1 MNEKIKSI
9 LERYEAVNKE
19 LLNPDLVNDQAKY
32 RKITTEHK
40 NLQPIVEVG
49 ERYLKILSDIEQN
62 DDLINDKSVDS
73 ELKELAYEDNETLK
87 VNRDELE
94 EELKILLIPKDPDDN
109 KNCIVEIRSGTGGDE
124 AAIFAGDLYRMYERF
139 FELRGF
145 KYDII
150 SLNHGEKGG
159 FKEVI
164 MEVTAEDAYGT
175 LKYESGVHR
184 VQRVPETESQGR
196 LHTSAASVVVLPEAD
211 DLEVEV
217 LDKDIKKDTFRASG
231 AGGQHV
237 NKTESAVR
245 LTHIPTGIVV
255 ECQDERSQI
264 KNYARALKVLKA
276 RIYEKELQ
284 KRNDEVASQRKT
296 MVSTGD
302 RSAKIRTYN
311 YPQNR
316 VTDHRLEGDAKNY
329 NLKEIV
335 EGDLTNIINNL
346 TIAERAEILKAG
358 TN

>member
-1 MNEKIKSI
+1 MNQKIESI
-9 LERYEAVNKE
+9 LERYEEVNKE
-19 LLNPDLVNDQAKY
+19 LMEPDLVNDRKRY
-32 RKITTEHK
+32 RDVTMEHK
-40 NLQPIVEVG
+40 NLQPIVTAG
-49 ERYLKILSDIEQN
+49 EKYLKILDDIRQN
-62 DDLINDKSVDS
+62 DELINDKEVSS
-73 ELKELAYEDNETLK
+73 ELKEFAYEENESLK
-87 VNRDELE
+87 EEQEKME
-94 EELKILLIPKDPDDN
+94 EELKVLLIPKDPDDM
-109 KNCIVEIRSGTGGDE
+109 KNCIVEIRSGAGGDE

-139 FELRGF
+139 FEIKGF

-159 FKEVI
+159 FKEVV
-164 MEVTAEDAYGT
+164 MEVMADDAYGT

-211 DLEVEV
+211 DVDVEV
-217 LDKDIKKDTFRASG
+217 LDKDIKKDTYRASG

-264 KNYARALKVLKA
+264 KNHARALKVLKA
-276 RIYEKELQ
+276 RIYEREVQ
-284 KRNDEVASQRKT
+284 KQMAEIASQRKT

-329 NLKEIV
+329 SLKEIV
-335 EGDLTNIINNL
+335 EGDLTNIIENL
-346 TIAERAEILKAG
+346 HIAERAEILKSG

>member
-1 MNEKIKSI
+1 MKEKIKSI
-9 LERYEAVNKE
+9 LERYAEVNQE
-19 LLNPDLVNDQAKY
+19 LMEPDLVNDRKRY
-32 RKITTEHK
+32 RDVTMEHK
-40 NLQPIVEVG
+40 NLQPIVQAG
-49 ERYLKILSDIEQN
+49 EKYLKILDDIRQN
-62 DDLINDKSVDS
+62 DELINDKEVSS
-73 ELKELAYEDNETLK
+73 ELKELAYEENESLK
-87 VNRDELE
+87 EEQEEME
-94 EELKILLIPKDPDDN
+94 EELKVLLIPKDPDDM
-109 KNCIVEIRSGTGGDE
+109 KNCIVEIRSGAGGDE

-139 FELRGF
+139 FEIKGF

-159 FKEVI
+159 FKEVV
-164 MEVTAEDAYGT
+164 MEVNAEDAYGT

-211 DLEVEV
+211 DVDVEV
-217 LDKDIKKDTFRASG
+217 LDKDIKKDTYRASG

-264 KNYARALKVLKA
+264 KNHARALKVLKA
-276 RIYEKELQ
+276 RIYEQELQ
-284 KRNDEVASQRKT
+284 KQMAEIASQRKT

-329 NLKEIV
+329 SLKEIV
-335 EGDLTNIINNL
+335 EGDLTNIIENL
-346 TIAERAEILKAG
+346 HIAERAEILKSG

>member
-1 MNEKIKSI
+1 MKEKIKSI
-9 LERYEAVNKE
+9 LERYAEVNQE
-19 LLNPDLVNDQAKY
+19 LMEPDLVNDRKRY
-32 RKITTEHK
+32 RDVTMEHK
-40 NLQPIVEVG
+40 NLQPIVQAG
-49 ERYLKILSDIEQN
+49 EKYLKILDDIRQN
-62 DDLINDKSVDS
+62 DELINDKEVSS
-73 ELKELAYEDNETLK
+73 ELKELAYGENESLK
-87 VNRDELE
+87 EEQEEME
-94 EELKILLIPKDPDDN
+94 EELKVLLIPKDPDDM
-109 KNCIVEIRSGTGGDE
+109 KNCIVEIRSGAGGDE

-139 FELRGF
+139 FEIKGF

-159 FKEVI
+159 FKEVV
-164 MEVTAEDAYGT
+164 MEVNAEDAYGT

-211 DLEVEV
+211 DVDVEV
-217 LDKDIKKDTFRASG
+217 LDKDIKKDTYRASG

-264 KNYARALKVLKA
+264 KNHARALKVLKA
-276 RIYEKELQ
+276 RIYEQELQ
-284 KRNDEVASQRKT
+284 KQMAEIASQRKT

-329 NLKEIV
+329 SLKEIV
-335 EGDLTNIINNL
+335 EGDLTNIIENL
-346 TIAERAEILKAG
+346 HIAERAEILKSG

>member
-9 LERYEAVNKE
+9 LERYEEVNQE
-19 LLNPDLVNDQAKY
+19 LMESDLVNDRKRY
-32 RKITTEHK
+32 RDVTMEHK
-40 NLQPIVEVG
+40 NLQPIVKAG
-49 ERYLKILSDIEQN
+49 EKYLKILDDIRQN
-62 DDLINDKSVDS
+62 DELINDKEVSS
-73 ELKELAYEDNETLK
+73 ELKEFAYEENESLK
-87 VNRDELE
+87 EEQEEME
-94 EELKILLIPKDPDDN
+94 EELKVLLIPKDPDDM
-109 KNCIVEIRSGTGGDE
+109 KNCIVEIRSGAGGDE

-139 FELRGF
+139 FEIKGF

-159 FKEVI
+159 FKEVV
-164 MEVTAEDAYGT
+164 MEVNADDAYGT

-211 DLEVEV
+211 DVDVEV
-217 LDKDIKKDTFRASG
+217 LDKDIKKDTYRASG

-264 KNYARALKVLKA
+264 KNHARALKVLKA
-276 RIYEKELQ
+276 RIYEQELQ
-284 KRNDEVASQRKT
+284 KQMAEIASQRKT

-329 NLKEIV
+329 SLKEIV
-335 EGDLTNIINNL
+335 EGDLTNIIENL
-346 TIAERAEILKAG
+346 HIAERAEILKSG
-358 TN
+358 IN

>member
-9 LERYEAVNKE
+9 LLRYEEVNKE
-19 LLNPDLVNDQAKY
+19 LMNPDLVNDQAKY

-40 NLQPIVEVG
+40 NLLPIVEAG
-49 ERYLKILSDIEQN
+49 KKYLKTLGDIKQN
-62 DDLINDKSVDS
+62 DELINDKTVDPD
-73 ELKELAYEDNETLK
+73 LKELAYEDNESLK
-87 VNRDELE
+87 ETRDELE
-94 EELKILLIPKDPDDN
+94 EDLKVLLIPKDPDDN
-109 KNCIVEIRSGTGGDE
+109 KNCIVEIRSGAGGDE
-124 AAIFAGDLYRMYERF
+124 AAIFAGDLYRMYERY

-145 KYDII
+145 KYDIMNI
-150 SLNHGEKGG
+150 NNGEKGG

-211 DLEVEV
+211 DLDVEV
-217 LDKDIKKDTFRASG
+217 LDKDIKKDTYRASG

-264 KNYARALKVLKA
+264 KNHARALKVLKA
-276 RIYEKELQ
+276 RIYE
-284 KRNDEVASQRKT
+284 REVQRQNAEIALQRKT

-329 NLKEIV
+329 SLKEIV
-335 EGDLTNIINNL
+335 EGNLTNIIENL
-346 TIAERAEILKAG
+346 IIAERAEILKAG
-358 TN
+358 NN

>member
-19 LLNPDLVNDQAKY
+19 LMNPDLVNDQAKY

-40 NLQPIVEVG
+40 NLEPIVETG
-49 ERYLKILSDIEQN
+49 KKYLKILSEIEQN
-62 DDLINDKSVDS
+62 DELISDKTVDS
-73 ELKELAYEDNETLK
+73 ELKEFAYEDNEALK
-87 VNRDELE
+87 ASRDELE
-94 EELKILLIPKDPDDN
+94 EELKVLLIPKDPDDN

-164 MEVTAEDAYGT
+164 IEVTAEDAYGT

-211 DLEVEV
+211 DLEVEL

-284 KRNDEVASQRKT
+284 KRNDEIASQRKT

-329 NLKEIV
+329 NLREIV

>member
-1 MNEKIKSI
+1 MKEKIKSI
-9 LERYEAVNKE
+9 LERYAEVNQE
-19 LLNPDLVNDQAKY
+19 LMEPDLVNDRKRY
-32 RKITTEHK
+32 RDVTMEHK
-40 NLQPIVEVG
+40 NLQPIVQAG
-49 ERYLKILSDIEQN
+49 EKYLKILDDIRQN
-62 DDLINDKSVDS
+62 DELINDKEVSS
-73 ELKELAYEDNETLK
+73 ELKELAYEENESLK
-87 VNRDELE
+87 QEQEEME
-94 EELKILLIPKDPDDN
+94 EELKVLLIPKDPDDM
-109 KNCIVEIRSGTGGDE
+109 KNCIVEIRSGAGGDE

-139 FELRGF
+139 FEIKGF

-159 FKEVI
+159 FKEVV
-164 MEVTAEDAYGT
+164 MEVNAEDAYGT

-211 DLEVEV
+211 DVDVEV
-217 LDKDIKKDTFRASG
+217 LDKDIKKDTYRASG

-264 KNYARALKVLKA
+264 KNHARALKVLKA
-276 RIYEKELQ
+276 RIYEQELQ
-284 KRNDEVASQRKT
+284 KQMAEIASQRKT

-329 NLKEIV
+329 SLKEIV
-335 EGDLTNIINNL
+335 EGDLTNIIENL
-346 TIAERAEILKAG
+346 HIAERAEILKSG

>member
-1 MNEKIKSI
+1 MNDKIKSI
-9 LERYEAVNKE
+9 LERYEEVNKE
-19 LLNPDLVNDQAKY
+19 LMNPDLVNDQAKY

-40 NLQPIVEVG
+40 NLTPIVEAG
-49 ERYLKILSDIEQN
+49 KKYLKTLGDIKQN
-62 DDLINDKSVDS
+62 DELINDKSVDP
-73 ELKELAYEDNETLK
+73 ELKELAYEDNESLKEERDKLEEDLK
-87 VNRDELE
+87 V
-94 EELKILLIPKDPDDN
+94 LLIPKDPDDN

-139 FELRGF
+139 FEIRGF
-145 KYDII
+145 KYDIMN
-150 SLNHGEKGG
+150 LNHGEKGG

-164 MEVTAEDAYGT
+164 IEVTAEDAYGT

-211 DLEVEV
+211 DLDVEV
-217 LDKDIKKDTFRASG
+217 LDKDIKKDTYRASG

-264 KNYARALKVLKA
+264 KNHARALKVLKA
-276 RIYEKELQ
+276 RIYE
-284 KRNDEVASQRKT
+284 REVQRQNAEIASQRKT

-329 NLKEIV
+329 SLKEIV
-335 EGDLTNIINNL
+335 EGNLTNIIENL
-346 TIAERAEILKAG
+346 TIAERAEILKVG
-358 TN
+358 NN

>member
-19 LLNPDLVNDQAKY
+19 LINPDLVNDQAKY

-40 NLQPIVEVG
+40 NLQPIVDAG
-49 ERYLKILSDIEQN
+49 KKYLKILDDIQQN
-62 DDLINDKSVDS
+62 DELINDKSIDS
-73 ELKELAYEDNETLK
+73 ELKELAYEDNESLK
-87 VNRDELE
+87 EEKENLE
-94 EELKILLIPKDPDDN
+94 EELKVLLIPKDPDDN

-150 SLNHGEKGG
+150 TLNHGEKGG

-164 MEVTAEDAYGT
+164 LEVTAEDAYGT

-217 LDKDIKKDTFRASG
+217 LDKDIKKDTYRASG

-276 RIYEKELQ
+276 RIYE
-284 KRNDEVASQRKT
+284 REVQRQNAEIASQRKT

-316 VTDHRLEGDAKNY
+316 VTDHRLEGEAKNY
-329 NLKEIV
+329 SLKEIV

-346 TIAERAEILKAG
+346 IIAERAEILKAG

>member
-9 LERYEAVNKE
+9 LVRFEEVNKE
-19 LLNPDLVNDQAKY
+19 LMNPDLVNDQAKY

-40 NLQPIVEVG
+40 NLLPIVEAG
-49 ERYLKILSDIEQN
+49 KKYLKTLDDIKQN
-62 DDLINDKSVDS
+62 DELINDKSVDS
-73 ELKELAYEDNETLK
+73 ELKELAYEDNESLK
-87 VNRDELE
+87 EYRDELE
-94 EELKILLIPKDPDDN
+94 EDLKVLLIPKDPDDN
-109 KNCIVEIRSGTGGDE
+109 KNCIVEIRSGAGGDE

-139 FELRGF
+139 FEIRGF
-145 KYDII
+145 KYDIMNI
-150 SLNHGEKGG
+150 NHGEKGG

-164 MEVTAEDAYGT
+164 IEVTAEDAYGT

-211 DLEVEV
+211 DLDVEV
-217 LDKDIKKDTFRASG
+217 LDKDIKKDTYRASG

-264 KNYARALKVLKA
+264 KNHARALKVLKA
-276 RIYEKELQ
+276 RIYE
-284 KRNDEVASQRKT
+284 REVQRQNAEIASQRKT

-329 NLKEIV
+329 SLKEIV
-335 EGDLTNIINNL
+335 EGQLTNIIENL
-346 TIAERAEILKAG
+346 TIAERAEILKVG
-358 TN
+358 NN

>member
-1 MNEKIKSI
+1 M
-9 LERYEAVNKE
+9 
-19 LLNPDLVNDQAKY
+19 
-32 RKITTEHK
+32 EHK
-40 NLQPIVEVG
+40 NLQPIVTAG
-49 ERYLKILSDIEQN
+49 QKYLKILDDIRQN
-62 DDLINDKSVDS
+62 DELINDKEVSS
-73 ELKELAYEDNETLK
+73 ELKEFAYEENESLK
-87 VNRDELE
+87 EEQEKME
-94 EELKILLIPKDPDDN
+94 EELKVLLIPKDPDDM
-109 KNCIVEIRSGTGGDE
+109 KNCIVEIRSGAGGDE

-139 FELRGF
+139 FEIKGF

-159 FKEVI
+159 FKEVV
-164 MEVTAEDAYGT
+164 MEVLADDSYGT

-211 DLEVEV
+211 DVDVEV
-217 LDKDIKKDTFRASG
+217 LDKDIKKDTYRASG

-245 LTHIPTGIVV
+245 LTHLPTGIVV

-264 KNYARALKVLKA
+264 KNHARALKVLKA
-276 RIYEKELQ
+276 RIYERELQ
-284 KRNDEVASQRKT
+284 KQMAEIASQRKT

-329 NLKEIV
+329 SLKEIV
-335 EGDLTNIINNL
+335 EGDLTNIIENL
-346 TIAERAEILKAG
+346 HIAERAEILKSG

>member
-9 LERYEAVNKE
+9 LERYEEVNQE
-19 LLNPDLVNDQAKY
+19 LMESDLVNDRKRY
-32 RKITTEHK
+32 RDVTIEHK
-40 NLQPIVEVG
+40 NLQPIVKAG
-49 ERYLKILSDIEQN
+49 EKYLKILDDIRQN
-62 DDLINDKSVDS
+62 DELINDKEVSS
-73 ELKELAYEDNETLK
+73 ELKEFAYEENESLK
-87 VNRDELE
+87 EEQEEME
-94 EELKILLIPKDPDDN
+94 EELKVLLIPKDPDDM
-109 KNCIVEIRSGTGGDE
+109 KNCIVEIRSGAGGDE

-139 FELRGF
+139 FEIKGF

-159 FKEVI
+159 FKEVV
-164 MEVTAEDAYGT
+164 MEVNADDAYGT

-211 DLEVEV
+211 DVDVEV
-217 LDKDIKKDTFRASG
+217 LDKDIKKDTYRASG

-264 KNYARALKVLKA
+264 KNHARALKVLKA
-276 RIYEKELQ
+276 RIYEQELQ
-284 KRNDEVASQRKT
+284 KQMAEIASQRKT

-329 NLKEIV
+329 SLKEIV
-335 EGDLTNIINNL
+335 EGDLTNIIENL
-346 TIAERAEILKAG
+346 HIAERAEILKSG
-358 TN
+358 IN

>member
-1 MNEKIKSI
+1 MNEKIESI
-9 LERYEAVNKE
+9 LERYEEVNKE
-19 LLNPDLVNDQAKY
+19 LMEPDLVNDRKRY
-32 RKITTEHK
+32 RDVTMEHK
-40 NLQPIVEVG
+40 NLQPIVTAG
-49 ERYLKILSDIEQN
+49 EKYLKILDDIRQN
-62 DDLINDKSVDS
+62 DELINDKEVSS
-73 ELKELAYEDNETLK
+73 ELKEFAYEENESLK
-87 VNRDELE
+87 EEQEKME
-94 EELKILLIPKDPDDN
+94 EELKVLLIPKDPDDM
-109 KNCIVEIRSGTGGDE
+109 KNCIVEIRSGAGGDE

-139 FELRGF
+139 FEIKGF

-159 FKEVI
+159 FKEVV
-164 MEVTAEDAYGT
+164 MEVMADDAYGT

-211 DLEVEV
+211 DVDVEV
-217 LDKDIKKDTFRASG
+217 LDKDIKKDTYRASG

-264 KNYARALKVLKA
+264 KNHARALKVLKA
-276 RIYEKELQ
+276 RIYERELQ
-284 KRNDEVASQRKT
+284 KQMAEIASQRKT

-329 NLKEIV
+329 SLKEIV
-335 EGDLTNIINNL
+335 EGDLTNIIENL
-346 TIAERAEILKAG
+346 HIAERAEILKSG

>member
-9 LERYEAVNKE
+9 LLRYEEVNKE
-19 LLNPDLVNDQAKY
+19 LMNPDLVNDQAKY

-40 NLQPIVEVG
+40 NLLPIVEAG
-49 ERYLKILSDIEQN
+49 KKYLKTLGDIKQN
-62 DDLINDKSVDS
+62 DELINDKSVDS
-73 ELKELAYEDNETLK
+73 ELKELAYEDNESLK
-87 VNRDELE
+87 EYREELE
-94 EELKILLIPKDPDDN
+94 EDLKVLLIPKDPDDN
-109 KNCIVEIRSGTGGDE
+109 KNCIVEIRSGAGGDE

-145 KYDII
+145 KYDIMNI
-150 SLNHGEKGG
+150 NNGEKGG

-211 DLEVEV
+211 DLDVEV
-217 LDKDIKKDTFRASG
+217 LDKDIKKDTYRASG

-245 LTHIPTGIVV
+245 LTHMPTGIVV

-264 KNYARALKVLKA
+264 KNHARALKVLKA
-276 RIYEKELQ
+276 RIYE
-284 KRNDEVASQRKT
+284 REVQRQNAEIALQRKT

-329 NLKEIV
+329 SLKEIV
-335 EGDLTNIINNL
+335 EGNLTNIIDNL
-346 TIAERAEILKAG
+346 IIAERAEILKAG
-358 TN
+358 NN

>member
-1 MNEKIKSI
+1 MKEKIKSI
-9 LERYEAVNKE
+9 LERYAEVNQE
-19 LLNPDLVNDQAKY
+19 LMEPDLVNARKRY
-32 RKITTEHK
+32 RDVTMEHK
-40 NLQPIVEVG
+40 NLQPIVQAG
-49 ERYLKILSDIEQN
+49 EKYLKILDDIRQN
-62 DDLINDKSVDS
+62 DELINDKEVSS
-73 ELKELAYEDNETLK
+73 ELKELAYEENESLK
-87 VNRDELE
+87 QEQEEME
-94 EELKILLIPKDPDDN
+94 EELKVLLIPKDPDDM
-109 KNCIVEIRSGTGGDE
+109 KNCIVEIRSGAGGDE

-139 FELRGF
+139 FEIKGF

-159 FKEVI
+159 FKEVV
-164 MEVTAEDAYGT
+164 MEVNAEDAYGT

-211 DLEVEV
+211 DVDVEV
-217 LDKDIKKDTFRASG
+217 LDKDIKKDTYRASG

-264 KNYARALKVLKA
+264 KNHARALKVLKA
-276 RIYEKELQ
+276 RIYEQELQ
-284 KRNDEVASQRKT
+284 KQMAEIASQRKT

-329 NLKEIV
+329 SLKEIV
-335 EGDLTNIINNL
+335 EGDLTNIIENL
-346 TIAERAEILKAG
+346 HIAERAEILKSG

>member
-9 LERYEAVNKE
+9 LDRYETVNKE
-19 LLNPDLVNDQAKY
+19 LIDPDLVNDQAKY

-40 NLQPIVEVG
+40 NLQPIVDAG
-49 ERYLKILSDIEQN
+49 KKYLKILDDIRQN
-62 DDLINDKSVDS
+62 DELINDKSIDS
-73 ELKELAYEDNETLK
+73 ELKELAYEDNENLK
-87 VNRDELE
+87 EERDELE
-94 EELKILLIPKDPDDN
+94 EELKVLLIPKDPDDN
-109 KNCIVEIRSGTGGDE
+109 KNCILEIRSGTGGDE

-139 FELRGF
+139 FEIRGF

-150 SLNHGEKGG
+150 TLNHGEKGG

-164 MEVTAEDAYGT
+164 LEVTADDAYGT

-276 RIYEKELQ
+276 RIYEREVQ
-284 KRNDEVASQRKT
+284 KQNAEIASQRKT

-316 VTDHRLEGDAKNY
+316 VTDHRLEGEAKNY
-329 NLKEIV
+329 SLKEIV

-346 TIAERAEILKAG
+346 IIAERAEILKAG
-358 TN
+358 AN

>member
-1 MNEKIKSI
+1 MNQKIESI
-9 LERYEAVNKE
+9 LERYEEVNKE
-19 LLNPDLVNDQAKY
+19 LMEPDLVNDRKRY
-32 RKITTEHK
+32 RDVTMEHK
-40 NLQPIVEVG
+40 NLQPIVTAG
-49 ERYLKILSDIEQN
+49 EKYLKILDDIRQN
-62 DDLINDKSVDS
+62 DELINDKEVSS
-73 ELKELAYEDNETLK
+73 ELKEFAYEENESLK
-87 VNRDELE
+87 EEQEQME
-94 EELKILLIPKDPDDN
+94 EELKVLLIPKDPDDM
-109 KNCIVEIRSGTGGDE
+109 KNCIVEIRSGAGGDE

-139 FELRGF
+139 FEIKGF

-159 FKEVI
+159 FKEVV
-164 MEVTAEDAYGT
+164 MEVMADDAYGT

-196 LHTSAASVVVLPEAD
+196 LHTSASSVVVLPEAD
-211 DLEVEV
+211 DVDVEV
-217 LDKDIKKDTFRASG
+217 LDKDIKKDTYRASG

-245 LTHIPTGIVV
+245 LTHLPTGIVV

-264 KNYARALKVLKA
+264 KNHARALKVLKA
-276 RIYEKELQ
+276 RIYERELQ
-284 KRNDEVASQRKT
+284 KQMAEIASQRKT

-329 NLKEIV
+329 SLKEIV
-335 EGDLTNIINNL
+335 EGDLTNIIENL
-346 TIAERAEILKAG
+346 HIAERAEILKSG

>member
-1 MNEKIKSI
+1 MNEKIKLI
-9 LERYEAVNKE
+9 LARYEEVNKE
-19 LLNPDLVNDQAKY
+19 LVNPDLVNDQAKY
-32 RKITTEHK
+32 RKITIEHK
-40 NLQPIVEVG
+40 NLLPIVEAG
-49 ERYLKILSDIEQN
+49 KKYLKALDDIRQN
-62 DDLINDKSVDS
+62 DELINDKSIDS
-73 ELKELAYEDNETLK
+73 ELKELAYEDNELLK
-87 VNRDELE
+87 EERDGLE
-94 EELKILLIPKDPDDN
+94 EELKVLLIPKDPDDN
-109 KNCIVEIRSGTGGDE
+109 KNCIVEIRSGAGGDE

-139 FELRGF
+139 FEIRGF
-145 KYDII
+145 KYDIMT
-150 SLNHGEKGG
+150 LNHGEKGG

-164 MEVTAEDAYGT
+164 MEVNAEDAYGT

-211 DLEVEV
+211 DLDVEV
-217 LDKDIKKDTFRASG
+217 LDKDIKKDTYRASG

-245 LTHIPTGIVV
+245 LTHMPTGIVV

-264 KNYARALKVLKA
+264 KNHARALKVLKA
-276 RIYEKELQ
+276 RIYE
-284 KRNDEVASQRKT
+284 REVQRQNAEIASQRKT

-329 NLKEIV
+329 SLKEIV
-335 EGDLTNIINNL
+335 EGDLTNIIENL

-358 TN
+358 TI

>member
-9 LERYEAVNKE
+9 LLRYEEVNKE
-19 LLNPDLVNDQAKY
+19 LMNPDLVNDQAKY

-40 NLQPIVEVG
+40 NLLPIVEAG
-49 ERYLKILSDIEQN
+49 KKYLKTLDDIKQN
-62 DDLINDKSVDS
+62 DELINDKTVDPD
-73 ELKELAYEDNETLK
+73 LKELAYEDNESLK
-87 VNRDELE
+87 ESRDELE
-94 EELKILLIPKDPDDN
+94 EDLKVLLIPKDPDDN
-109 KNCIVEIRSGTGGDE
+109 KNCIVEIRSGAGGDE

-139 FELRGF
+139 FETMGF
-145 KYDII
+145 KYDIMNI
-150 SLNHGEKGG
+150 NHGEKGG

-211 DLEVEV
+211 DLDVEV
-217 LDKDIKKDTFRASG
+217 LDKDIKKDTYRASG

-245 LTHIPTGIVV
+245 LTHMPTGIVV

-264 KNYARALKVLKA
+264 KNHARALKVLKA
-276 RIYEKELQ
+276 RIYE
-284 KRNDEVASQRKT
+284 REVQRQNAEIASQRKT

-329 NLKEIV
+329 SLKEIV
-335 EGDLTNIINNL
+335 EGNLTNIIENL

-358 TN
+358 NN

>member
-9 LERYEAVNKE
+9 LDRYEAVNKE
-19 LLNPDLVNDQAKY
+19 LIDPDLVNDQAKY

-40 NLQPIVEVG
+40 NLQPIVDAG
-49 ERYLKILSDIEQN
+49 KKYLKILDDIRQN
-62 DDLINDKSVDS
+62 DELINDKSIDS
-73 ELKELAYEDNETLK
+73 ELKELAYEDNENLK
-87 VNRDELE
+87 EERDELE
-94 EELKILLIPKDPDDN
+94 EELKVLLIPKDPDDN
-109 KNCIVEIRSGTGGDE
+109 KNCILEIRSGTGGDE

-139 FELRGF
+139 FEIRGF

-150 SLNHGEKGG
+150 TLNHGEKGG

-164 MEVTAEDAYGT
+164 LEVTADDAYGT

-276 RIYEKELQ
+276 RIYEREVQ
-284 KRNDEVASQRKT
+284 KQNAEIASQRKT

-316 VTDHRLEGDAKNY
+316 VTDHRLEGEAKNY
-329 NLKEIV
+329 SLKEIV

-346 TIAERAEILKAG
+346 IIAERAEILKAG
-358 TN
+358 AN

>member
-19 LLNPDLVNDQAKY
+19 LINPDLVNDQAKY

-40 NLQPIVEVG
+40 NLQPIVDAG
-49 ERYLKILSDIEQN
+49 KKYLKILDDIQQN
-62 DDLINDKSVDS
+62 DELINDKSIDS

-87 VNRDELE
+87 EEKENLE
-94 EELKILLIPKDPDDN
+94 EELKVLLIPKDPDDN

-150 SLNHGEKGG
+150 TLNHGEKGG

-164 MEVTAEDAYGT
+164 LEVTAEDAYGT

-217 LDKDIKKDTFRASG
+217 LDKDIKKDTYRASG

-276 RIYEKELQ
+276 RIYE
-284 KRNDEVASQRKT
+284 REVQRQNAEIASQRKT

-316 VTDHRLEGDAKNY
+316 VTDHRLEGEAKNY
-329 NLKEIV
+329 SLKEIV

-346 TIAERAEILKAG
+346 IIAERAEILKAG

>member
-9 LERYEAVNKE
+9 LLRYEEVNKE
-19 LLNPDLVNDQAKY
+19 LMNPDLVNDQAKY

-40 NLQPIVEVG
+40 NLLPIVEAG
-49 ERYLKILSDIEQN
+49 KKYLKTLGDIKQN
-62 DDLINDKSVDS
+62 DELINDKTVDPD
-73 ELKELAYEDNETLK
+73 LKELAYEDNESLK
-87 VNRDELE
+87 ETRDELE
-94 EELKILLIPKDPDDN
+94 EEMKVLLIPKDPDDN
-109 KNCIVEIRSGTGGDE
+109 KNCIVEIRSGAGGDE
-124 AAIFAGDLYRMYERF
+124 AAIFAGDLYRMYERY

-145 KYDII
+145 KYDIMNI
-150 SLNHGEKGG
+150 NNGEKGG

-211 DLEVEV
+211 DLDVEV
-217 LDKDIKKDTFRASG
+217 LDKDIKKDTYRASG

-245 LTHIPTGIVV
+245 LTHMPTGIVV

-264 KNYARALKVLKA
+264 KNHARALKVLKA
-276 RIYEKELQ
+276 RIYE
-284 KRNDEVASQRKT
+284 REVQRQNAEIALQRKT

-329 NLKEIV
+329 SLKEIV
-335 EGDLTNIINNL
+335 EGNLTNIIENL
-346 TIAERAEILKAG
+346 IIAERAEILKAG
-358 TN
+358 NN